1 MQCNAI
7 HFVTEGGWSECCFD
21 FKFFTSFYK
30 SQTPGDIAL
39 IVKKRPRSAA
49 AVAQVGDPLVL
60 YTQ

>member
-1 MQCNAI
+1 MTHCAM
-7 HFVTEGGWSECCFD
+7 EGGWSECCFD

-49 AVAQVGDPLVL
+49 AAAQVGVLLVL